1 MNACLQMRKVMLRK
15 VNNLLK
21 VIYLLLRE
29 TDPPKT
35 KSGLFQR
42 PVFFLL
48 TVLFCGRCLST
59 LAMDLLENR
68 LAVRPEKMSRFT
80 LFVSKLGEYMG
91 CLVCVKGLSLE
102 KPFLLVLAL

>member
-1 MNACLQMRKVMLRK
+1 
-15 VNNLLK
+15 
-21 VIYLLLRE
+21 
-29 TDPPKT
+29 
-35 KSGLFQR
+35 
-42 PVFFLL
+42 
-48 TVLFCGRCLST
+48 
-59 LAMDLLENR
+59 MDLLENR

>member
-15 VNNLLK
+15 VNNLFK

-42 PVFFLL
+42 PVFFYSPYYS
-48 TVLFCGRCLST
+48 V
-59 LAMDLLENR
+59 AD
-68 LAVRPEKMSRFT
+68 A
-80 LFVSKLGEYMG
+80 
-91 CLVCVKGLSLE
+91 
-102 KPFLLVLAL
+102 LALWPWTFWKTD